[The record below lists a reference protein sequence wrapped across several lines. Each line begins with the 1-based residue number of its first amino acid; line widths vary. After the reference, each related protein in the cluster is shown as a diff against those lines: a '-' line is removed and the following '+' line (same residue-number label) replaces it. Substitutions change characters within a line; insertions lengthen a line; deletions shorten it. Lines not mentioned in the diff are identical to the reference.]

1 MKIGIGIGI
10 LLISLSILIY
20 TICLVLNDSDEK
32 LYKIPIG
39 IVVSGLLLGIGLAL
53 ILKLL

>member
-1 MKIGIGIGI
+1 MKIITGIGI

-20 TICLVLNDSDEK
+20 TICLVFNDSDEK
-32 LYKIPIG
+32 LYRIPIG
-39 IVVSGLLLGIGLAL
+39 IVVSGLLFGIGLAF